1 MASVETQFDQVNALT
16 QPTMAGSVIEMIRPI
31 IKDDDDDVLG
41 YVYLRA
47 SLQALENRIVQSI
60 MTTVCVLLI
69 CLLICFFLT
78 LKLQRAIT
86 APINSL
92 VKPVQRISRQKD
104 YSNRTE

>member
-1 MASVETQFDQVNALT
+1 
-16 QPTMAGSVIEMIRPI
+16 MAGSVIEMIRPI
-31 IKDDDDDVLG
+31 IKDDDDDDDDDDVLG

-69 CLLICFFLT
+69 CLLVCFFLT
-78 LKLQRAIT
+78 LKLQRVIT

-92 VKPVQRISRQKD
+92 VKLVQRISRQKD
-104 YSNRTE
+104 YSNRAEPNRIVLKN

>member
-1 MASVETQFDQVNALT
+1 
-16 QPTMAGSVIEMIRPI
+16 MAGSVIEMIRPI
-31 IKDDDDDVLG
+31 IKDEDEDEDDVLG
-41 YVYLRA
+41 YVYLRASLQVRA

-78 LKLQRAIT
+78 LTLQRAIT

-92 VKPVQRISRQKD
+92 VKLVQRISRQKD
-104 YSNRTE
+104 YSNRTEPNRTG

>member
-1 MASVETQFDQVNALT
+1 
-16 QPTMAGSVIEMIRPI
+16 MAGSVIEMIRPI
-31 IKDDDDDVLG
+31 IKDEDEDEDDVLG

-78 LKLQRAIT
+78 LTLQRAIT

-92 VKPVQRISRQKD
+92 VKLVQRISRQKD
-104 YSNRTE
+104 YSNRTEPNRTG